1 MRCDRFGN
9 DLRRIH
15 NQSEFSTTNS
25 PVWHDTCTVGVNP
38 LCPMQK
44 MKLVMAV
51 EVIKRLDIAQESRA
65 LSDAE
70 LTLRRGLKR
79 RVMGLAVMERLR
91 KKQASRITNLRD
103 GDANT
108 RFFH

>member
-1 MRCDRFGN
+1 MSDA
-9 DLRRIH
+9 
-15 NQSEFSTTNS
+15 
-25 PVWHDTCTVGVNP
+25 
-38 LCPMQK
+38 K
-44 MKLVMAV
+44 MKLFMAV

-103 GDANT
+103 GDANM

>member
-1 MRCDRFGN
+1 MSDA
-9 DLRRIH
+9 
-15 NQSEFSTTNS
+15 
-25 PVWHDTCTVGVNP
+25 
-38 LCPMQK
+38 K